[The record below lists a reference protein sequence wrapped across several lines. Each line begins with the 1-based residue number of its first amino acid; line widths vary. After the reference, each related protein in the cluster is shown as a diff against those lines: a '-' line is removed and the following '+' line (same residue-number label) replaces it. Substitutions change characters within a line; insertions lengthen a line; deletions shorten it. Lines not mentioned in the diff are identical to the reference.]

1 MKPKLAQA
9 VVDSLSFSSKEFGRV
24 DFEQFSQRDWQR
36 TLPWLHDNGL
46 ALYFLQK
53 MKNANAAA
61 SLIPLPV
68 LSSLEESFAA
78 NRQRTSRLAT
88 QFEHLNRNFDQ
99 AGVVHAAVKGLT
111 LVPEFC
117 PEPYLRHQSDF
128 DYLVDDKSLPRACRA
143 LEHAGYALSMHSATD
158 YVFRLPSERFVP
170 TVYNQYS
177 ADAPHTVELHVSL
190 WGSNAYDISMLE
202 PRFCAD
208 RTLSYQRGG
217 VTFRGL
223 REEDLFL
230 FQVAHAFYHISSY
243 WLRLSW
249 LYEIAYFLSRRAT
262 DTLLWV
268 CVEQCMGD
276 DPVLHEIVALVLT
289 LATHFFAAPMPPRIE
304 AWPLRPP
311 VRLWI
316 QRYSRVWAFGNNQ
329 IANLS
334 VLPTAKLTLF
344 LLQHYVP
351 DARKFL
357 WSRLVPSTRLATV
370 GHTLRRNPERIL
382 DEQFRRRERLIR
394 RAIFHLTANLRY
406 LCERPRW
413 GRLNKLAARSF
424 AI

>member
-9 VVDSLSFSSKEFGRV
+9 VVDSLSFSNEEFGRV
-24 DFEQFSQRDWQR
+24 DFEQFSPRDWQR

-53 MKNANAAA
+53 LKNANAASA
-61 SLIPLPV
+61 IPLPV
-68 LSSLEESFAA
+68 LVRLEESLAA

-88 QFEHLNRNFDQ
+88 QFEELNRNFDQ
-99 AGVVHAAVKGLT
+99 AGVAYAAVKGLT

-128 DYLVDDKSLPRACRA
+128 DYLVDDESLPRACRA

-158 YVFRLPSERFVP
+158 YVFRLPSDGFVP

-190 WGSNAYDISMLE
+190 WGSNAYDILLAE

-208 RTLSYQRGG
+208 RTVNYQRGRS
-217 VTFRGL
+217 TFRCL

-230 FQVAHAFYHISSY
+230 FLVAHVFYHISSY

-249 LYEIAYFLSRRAT
+249 LYEIAYFLNRRAT
-262 DTLLWV
+262 DTLLWTR
-268 CVEQCMGD
+268 VEQCMGD
-276 DPVLHEIVALVLT
+276 DPVRHEIVALVTT
-289 LATHFFAAPMPPRIE
+289 LAMHFFTAPMPPTME

-316 QRYSRVWAFGNNQ
+316 QRYSRVWAFGTNQ
-329 IANLS
+329 AANFS
-334 VLPTAKLTLF
+334 FLPTAKLTLF

-351 DARKFL
+351 DAKQFI
-357 WSRLVPSTRLATV
+357 WARLVPSTRLATIA
-370 GHTLRRNPERIL
+370 HTLRSDPERIL
-382 DEQFRRRERLIR
+382 DKQFRRRERIVR
-394 RAIFHLTANLRY
+394 RTMFHLAANLRY
-406 LCERPRW
+406 ICERPRW
-413 GRLNKLAARSF
+413 GRLNKLAARSS